1 VDARRA
7 DRQARDI
14 YYPRPATTPPPT
26 ARSTD
31 RRNNTETDYTVGAYI
46 GGPLI
51 EDTLF
56 MFLSGEKLIS
66 NRGTAGSVNDGT
78 WTKSDNTND
87 RYLAKFDWNI
97 TNDHHL
103 ELSLVGDRYYS
114 TEKLST
120 YDYAT
125 GTHSSDYGGGPL
137 HQHRWHQRRRGCG
150 LPDPEVHRLLD
161 GRPDRHG
168 PVWSEQDASP
178 QHLQWCGPATSV
190 RCL

>member
-1 VDARRA
+1 VDARRLTGK
-7 DRQARDI
+7 R
-14 YYPRPATTPPPT
+14 ATSLSQTGYHPTPT
-26 ARSTD
+26 ARSTAVGTS
-31 RRNNTETDYTVGAYI
+31 TETDYTVGAYI

-125 GTHSSDYGGGPL
+125 GTHSSDYGAGPL

-150 LPDPEVHRLLD
+150 LQILKYTGYWTDDLTATALYGQSKTP
-161 GRPDRHG
+161 
-168 PVWSEQDASP
+168 
-178 QHLQWCGPATSV
+178 HLNTFSGVDVSNASV

>member
-1 VDARRA
+1 VDARRLTGKRA
-7 DRQARDI
+7 SITIPDRLPPHPDGTI
-14 YYPRPATTPPPT
+14 YR
-26 ARSTD
+26 
-31 RRNNTETDYTVGAYI
+31 RRNSTETDYTVGAYI

-125 GTHSSDYGGGPL
+125 GTHSSDYGAGPL

-150 LPDPEVHRLLD
+150 LPR
-161 GRPDRHG
+161 
-168 PVWSEQDASP
+168 S
-178 QHLQWCGPATSV
+178 
-190 RCL
+190 